1 MISWK
6 KLMCVVFVCFY
17 LGFMVCLANAAQQAP
32 GPETV
37 KTKAELKREK
47 KVRDAEKIK
56 ARREAA
62 AKAKR
67 EAAKAKREAA
77 EKAKAERKEKARIAV
92 LDAEAKKEAKAEI
105 EKAKKEKKARLAAL
119 DARAQEQA
127 KEIQA
132 ERKKLKS
139 RFTEDKT
146 ALAAESRQA
155 KAEAKKRK
163 AKKQELAKLDT
174 EYKTQLARIESGYKR
189 NIARLNEKADTQT
202 KQIAL
207 QKKQIKNQYQE
218 KIAKINLKF
227 ARRKEELLI
236 QKLKLP
242 EDTTPQLAVK
252 ELRISGNVL
261 VSTSELLENMP
272 LVYNVSD
279 KPLKKAD
286 KGDLYDFRV
295 LRDVI
300 LQPGQTRQVSTRTI
314 QGFTQYILSVYQK
327 QDYAGIYV
335 YVPTGA
341 VRAGVEL
348 KDGILPVEV
357 LEAPITG
364 VTISA
369 YDPDQKKM
377 EKGFLSSAAI
387 REWSPLEVGQVAN
400 QKELDDFVNL
410 LNLNPDRYVSATV
423 TKGIEPDSLAVE
435 YDIYEANP
443 WHFFMQVD
451 NSGTKDRQ
459 WTPKSGIINTN
470 LLGVDDTFTAIYQ
483 APWMWESDWGDN
495 YSLYGSYDFPICGPR
510 LRLNVYGGYSEYD
523 ISAASGIDFI
533 GNGSFIGGQL
543 SYNAFQTNGWF
554 FDVTTSLSHERSK
567 ITSALA
573 ALFPGFFASHVEYQ
587 LWGIGLNIHK
597 RDDMADTSIILE
609 RVTSIGGSRE
619 QYFWDAR
626 GNTDDDFTIYTG
638 SASHKQYLK
647 PDKVERIS
655 GTFRYIHPTAR
666 LVPSKMTTFG
676 GMYTVRGYD
685 EYDIVADGGL
695 LASAQYEFDL
705 VKYDESKQT
714 PEVKRMQQ
722 QKGKKPFIRKLAPVA
737 FVDYARARIRNTV
750 AGEKGDQ
757 MLASVGGGV
766 LVELGDNF
774 SGQVY
779 YGLPLTG
786 TTTTDKGQG
795 RFNVGLMLRW

>member
-1 MISWK
+1 MVSWK

-17 LGFMVCLANAAQQAP
+17 LGFMVCLANAAQQSAE
-32 GPETV
+32 PETV

-47 KVRDAEKIK
+47 KARDAEKIK

-67 EAAKAKREAA
+67 EAA
-77 EKAKAERKEKARIAV
+77 EKAKAEREERARLAA

-119 DARAQEQA
+119 DA
-127 KEIQA
+127 
-132 ERKKLKS
+132 
-139 RFTEDKT
+139 
-146 ALAAESRQA
+146 
-155 KAEAKKRK
+155 KAENYA
-163 AKKQELAKLDT
+163 E
-174 EYKTQLARIESGYKR
+174 
-189 NIARLNEKADTQT
+189 
-202 KQIAL
+202 

-218 KIAKINLKF
+218 KVAKINLKF

-261 VSTSELLENMP
+261 VLTAELLENMP
-272 LVYNVSD
+272 LVYNASD
-279 KPLKKAD
+279 KPLEKAD

-300 LQPGQTRQVSTRTI
+300 LQPGQIRQVSTRTI
-314 QGFTQYILSVYQK
+314 QGFTQYILSVYQE

-335 YVPTGA
+335 YVPAGA

-357 LEAPITG
+357 LEAPVTG

-443 WHFFMQVD
+443 WHFFLQVD
-451 NSGTKDRQ
+451 NSGTEDRQ
-459 WTPKSGIINTN
+459 WTPRSGIINTN

-483 APWMWESDWGDN
+483 APWMWESDWGEN

-523 ISAASGIDFI
+523 ISAEGLGFV

-543 SYNAFQTNGWF
+543 RYNVLQTNGWF
-554 FDVTTSLSHERSK
+554 LDVTTSLSHERSK
-567 ITSALA
+567 VTSSLA
-573 ALFPGFFASHVEYQ
+573 ALFPGFFASDVEYQ
-587 LWGIGLNIHK
+587 LWGIGLDIHK
-597 RDDMADTSIILE
+597 RDDMAQSSLTFE
-609 RVTSIGGSRE
+609 RVQSVGGSKE
-619 QYFWDAR
+619 KYFWDAR
-626 GNTDDDFTIYTG
+626 GNTDNDFTIYTA
-638 SASHKQYLK
+638 SASHNQYLK

-666 LVPSKMTTFG
+666 LVPAKMTTFG

-714 PEVKRMQQ
+714 PEVKQMQQ
-722 QKGKKPFIRKLAPVA
+722 QKGGKPFIRKLAPLA
-737 FVDYARARIRNTV
+737 FVDYGRARIRNT
-750 AGEKGDQ
+750 AGTEKGDQ
-757 MLASVGGGV
+757 TLASIGTGV

-774 SGQVY
+774 SGGVY

-786 TTTTDKGQG
+786 TDGTDKGQG
-795 RFNVGLMLRW
+795 RFNVGLMLKW